1 MKFKLKNKE
10 EFIEDLRNLDFIE
23 IVDHGNEYIIKYRY
37 LSKIKKL
44 FSCGWMFQ
52 ILENEEKENYFTTD
66 NCGFNFGNFKLKELF
81 KLVEVLRKQTDEQ

>member
-23 IVDHGNEYIIKYRY
+23 IVDCDNEYIIKYKY

-52 ILENEEKENYFTTD
+52 ILEDEEKETYLTIG
-66 NCGFNFGNFKLKELF
+66 NCGFNFNNFKLKELIQ
-81 KLVEVLRKQTDEQ
+81 LVEVLRKQTDDQ